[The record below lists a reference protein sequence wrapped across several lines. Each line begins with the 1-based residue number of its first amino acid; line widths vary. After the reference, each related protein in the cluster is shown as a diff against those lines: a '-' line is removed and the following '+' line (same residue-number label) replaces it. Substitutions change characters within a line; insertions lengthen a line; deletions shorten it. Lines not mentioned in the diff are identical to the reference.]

1 MTKEVFLS
9 LYSISELDLE
19 EAKIDWKEL
28 SLIIKEYEK
37 IDENLHAKW
46 TITFCFKLK
55 KEHILIK
62 NS

>member
-37 IDENLHAKW
+37 IDENLHAK
-46 TITFCFKLK
+46 
-55 KEHILIK
+55 
-62 NS
+62 